1 MKIPKK
7 IKPEIALGIILI
19 LALTVVVLTYFLS
32 QVNFEAAKLIFTKG
46 SGPSSQKQKKDLRL
60 LFASN
65 GKREIYREQRED
77 KWVVI
82 IDGQESA
89 AYDYVEN
96 ATFSPDGTL
105 FAYSGVVNGQSV
117 VILENTVQQQL
128 YDAIREI
135 IFNTNGNVLGYVAER
150 GGYSVVVY
158 NGQESQPYQAIAP
171 LETSSG
177 TSYIIF
183 SPDGE
188 SIAYKVVDDQGAYI
202 VINGQAGVRYDDI
215 TSFVFAQ
222 DGTYTYQAESN
233 GQPVV
238 VTNGQTNTTTGTTT
252 TTTTTT
258 QNSGTSSSSS
268 SSSSNSSGSF
278 RKREKDVQL
287 DQERLYYPT
296 CGGTTGVSCNF

>member
-1 MKIPKK
+1 MKIQIPKK
-7 IKPEIALGIILI
+7 IKTEVALGIIFV
-19 LALTVVVLTYFLS
+19 LAASVAGLVYFLS
-32 QVNFEAAKLIFTKG
+32 RDNFEVAKIILKKRPG
-46 SGPSSQKQKKDLRL
+46 ASSQNQKKNLRL

-65 GKREIYREQRED
+65 EKREIYREQRDD

-82 IDGQESA
+82 IDGQESV
-89 AYDYVEN
+89 AYDYVGN

-105 FAYSGVVNGQSV
+105 FAYSGTVNGQSV
-117 VILENTVQQQL
+117 VILENIVQQQI
-128 YDAIREI
+128 YDAIKEI
-135 IFNTNGNVLGYVAER
+135 IFNANSNALGYVAEK

-158 NGQESQPYQAIAP
+158 KGQESQPYQEIAP

-177 TSYIIF
+177 MQYIIF

-188 SIAYKVVDDQGAYI
+188 SIAYKVVDDQGSYI
-202 VINGQAGVRYDDI
+202 VINGQAGTVYDNI

-233 GQPVV
+233 GQPVT
-238 VTNGQTNTTTGTTT
+238 VTNGQTSATYG

-268 SSSSNSSGSF
+268 TGSSGSF
-278 RKREKDVQL
+278 RKSGKDVQL
-287 DQERLYYPT
+287 DQNRLYYPT
-296 CGGTTGVSCNF
+296 CGGTTGVKCNF